1 MFSKVQLHSH
11 CLSLVQ
17 HRISNIEEEIK
28 KTQAS
33 ANSETKSSAGDKY
46 ETGRAM
52 AQLEIERGQVQLTEA
67 IRLRSI
73 LQQVEKIKI
82 SDVVA
87 KGALVSTSQNNFY
100 VAISLGTLELDGKKL
115 FVISPES
122 PIGKLLLGKRVGD
135 SITWNSEVQV
145 IVAIE

>member
-1 MFSKVQLHSH
+1 MFSKAHLHSH
-11 CLSLVQ
+11 CLAVVHQ
-17 HRISNIEEEIK
+17 RISNLEAEIRK
-28 KTQAS
+28 VQAS

-67 IRLRSI
+67 IRLRAI

-82 SDVVA
+82 SDGVA
-87 KGALVSTSQNNFY
+87 KGALVTTSQNNFY
-100 VAISLGTLELDGKKL
+100 IAISLGTLELDGKKFFL
-115 FVISPES
+115 ISPES
-122 PIGKLLLGKRVGD
+122 PIGKLLLGMRVGD